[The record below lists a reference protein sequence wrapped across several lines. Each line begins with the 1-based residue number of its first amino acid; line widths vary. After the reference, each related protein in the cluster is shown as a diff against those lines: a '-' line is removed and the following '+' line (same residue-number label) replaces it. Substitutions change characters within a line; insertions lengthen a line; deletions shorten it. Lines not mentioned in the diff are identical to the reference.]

1 MDAREESFKIF
12 MLPWLAHGH
21 ISPFIE
27 LAKRLV
33 ERKFV
38 VYFCSTPVNLEAIK
52 PNLPQTYS
60 ASIHLLEIHLDS
72 TPELPPHHHTT
83 KGLPPHLMP
92 KLEDAFKMASPNLE
106 SVLKTLNPDLL
117 VADILLPWILPL
129 SASLNIPM
137 IFFSIFGATAISF
150 MCNRTAS
157 DELRFPELELHEC
170 WKSKCP
176 YLYKD
181 HAEGQSFLKYL
192 DLSSA
197 IILIKS
203 SRGIEGTYLEFL
215 TSSFTKKLVTT
226 GTLLHQPSSGENSEI
241 IEWLDNKEPN
251 STVLVSFGSEY
262 YLSAEEIEE
271 IAHGLEM
278 SGANFIWIVRFPMG
292 QETAAE
298 AAVPEGFMERAGER
312 GKLVE
317 GWAPQAK
324 ILAHRSTGG
333 LVSHCGWS
341 SITECLMLGVPV
353 IGAPMQL
360 DGPVVAR
367 LVEEI
372 GVGLE
377 IQRDEAGKIRR
388 GEVAAGIK
396 KVVVEETGEAF
407 RKRAEEISG
416 VLKVTDE
423 EEIDALAMELARL
436 CHVNKGRA

>member
-33 ERKFV
+33 ERKFL

-83 KGLPPHLMP
+83 KGLLPHLMP

-192 DLSSA
+192 DL
-197 IILIKS
+197 
-203 SRGIEGTYLEFL
+203 
-215 TSSFTKKLVTT
+215 
-226 GTLLHQPSSGENSEI
+226 
-241 IEWLDNKEPN
+241 
-251 STVLVSFGSEY
+251 
-262 YLSAEEIEE
+262 
-271 IAHGLEM
+271 
-278 SGANFIWIVRFPMG
+278 
-292 QETAAE
+292 
-298 AAVPEGFMERAGER
+298 
-312 GKLVE
+312 
-317 GWAPQAK
+317 
-324 ILAHRSTGG
+324 
-333 LVSHCGWS
+333 
-341 SITECLMLGVPV
+341 
-353 IGAPMQL
+353 
-360 DGPVVAR
+360 
-367 LVEEI
+367 
-372 GVGLE
+372 
-377 IQRDEAGKIRR
+377 DEAGKIRR